1 MSNKIKNKR
10 EYLNPKTVA
19 KLNSI
24 ALRARLIVEGYIIG
38 QHQSPY
44 HGFSVEFAEHK
55 AFGIGDEIRHIDWKL
70 YGKTDRL
77 YVKRF
82 QEETNLRAYIILDTS
97 SSMIYSSDQ
106 ITKLEYANTLAAALS
121 YLMIKQQD
129 GVGLIKF
136 SNKLD
141 TFIHPKSKPSHLNV
155 ILNKLNDQETGSET
169 NIKFILGQIAE
180 RLNKRGLI
188 ILISDL
194 IDEPENVIKGLKHIR
209 HKNQEI
215 IVFHISD
222 EKELSLDFGTRTTF
236 VDLETKS
243 EIKTDPWQIKD
254 TYEKLLKDLRKYYSN
269 QCNKNHIDYVPLTT
283 KQGLDIALTEYL
295 KKRTRLN

>member
-97 SSMIYSSDQ
+97 SSMIYSSDK
-106 ITKLEYANTLAAALS
+106 ITKLQYANTLAAALS

-155 ILNKLNDQETGSET
+155 ILNKLDDQVTGSET

-180 RLNKRGLI
+180 
-188 ILISDL
+188 DL
-194 IDEPENVIKGLKHIR
+194 T
-209 HKNQEI
+209 
-215 IVFHISD
+215 
-222 EKELSLDFGTRTTF
+222 KE
-236 VDLETKS
+236 V
-243 EIKTDPWQIKD
+243 
-254 TYEKLLKDLRKYYSN
+254 
-269 QCNKNHIDYVPLTT
+269 
-283 KQGLDIALTEYL
+283 
-295 KKRTRLN
+295 